1 MGKNIVKESDG
12 FYHVGDKMFKKL
24 VGTRA
29 EVMHDTAYKTS
40 GGLTCEQLS
49 YSKSG
54 RIVSASKQASAK
66 KEQRLKKYGYTAK
79 KGKFGAVK
87 INSSRSTTRRTK
99 RSKRKMCP

>member
-12 FYHVGDKMFKKL
+12 FYHVGDKKFKKL

-29 EVMHDTAYKTS
+29 EVMHSTAYKTS
-40 GGLTCEQLS
+40 GGLTLGMLS

-54 RIVSASKQASAK
+54 RIVSASKQKSAK

-87 INSSRSTTRRTK
+87 MNPRRT
-99 RSKRKMCP
+99 RSKRKSCK

>member
-1 MGKNIVKESDG
+1 MCIRDRLKGGDG
-12 FYHVGDKMFKKL
+12 FYHVGDKKFKKL

-29 EVMHDTAYKTS
+29 EVMHGTAYKTS
-40 GGLTCEQLS
+40 GGLTSTQLS

-54 RIVSASKQASAK
+54 RIVSANKQASAK

-87 INSSRSTTRRTK
+87 INSSTRRTK

>member
-12 FYHVGDKMFKKL
+12 FYHVGDKQFKKL

-29 EVMHDTAYKTS
+29 EVMHGTAYKTS
-40 GGLTCEQLS
+40 GGLTANHLS

-54 RIVSASKQASAK
+54 RIVSANKQKSAK

-87 INSSRSTTRRTK
+87 INASRTRRTK
-99 RSKRKMCP
+99 RSKSKLCP

>member
-12 FYHVGDKMFKKL
+12 FYHVGDKKFKKL
-24 VGTRA
+24 IGTRA

-87 INSSRSTTRRTK
+87 INSSRSTRRTK

>member
-12 FYHVGDKMFKKL
+12 FYHVGDKKFKKL

-29 EVMHDTAYKTS
+29 EVMHSTAYKTS
-40 GGLTCEQLS
+40 GGLTVCQLS

-54 RIVSASKQASAK
+54 RIVSANKQKSAK

-79 KGKFGAVK
+79 KGKFGPVK
-87 INSSRSTTRRTK
+87 IKPT
-99 RSKRKMCP
+99 RSKTLKKACNK

>member
-1 MGKNIVKESDG
+1 MGKNIIKESDG
-12 FYHVGDKMFKKL
+12 FYHVDDKKFKKL

-29 EVMHDTAYKTS
+29 EVMHSTAYKTS
-40 GGLTCEQLS
+40 GGLTSCMLS

-54 RIVSASKQASAK
+54 RIVSANKQKTAK

-87 INSSRSTTRRTK
+87 INSRRT
-99 RSKRKMCP
+99 RSMKKSCPK

>member
-1 MGKNIVKESDG
+1 MGKNIIKESDG
-12 FYHVGDKMFKKL
+12 FYHVDDKMFKKL

-29 EVMHDTAYKTS
+29 EVMHETAYKTS
-40 GGLTCEQLS
+40 GGLTHSMLS

-54 RIVSASKQASAK
+54 RIVSANKQKTAK

-87 INSSRSTTRRTK
+87 INKSAKR
-99 RSKRKMCP
+99 RSKRRMCP

>member
-1 MGKNIVKESDG
+1 MGKNIIKGGDG
-12 FYHVGDKMFKKL
+12 FYHVGDKKFKKL

-29 EVMHDTAYKTS
+29 EVMHGTAYKTS
-40 GGLTCEQLS
+40 GGLTSSMLS

-54 RIVSASKQASAK
+54 RIVSASKQKSAK

-87 INSSRSTTRRTK
+87 MNSTRRT
-99 RSKRKMCP
+99 RSQRKLCK